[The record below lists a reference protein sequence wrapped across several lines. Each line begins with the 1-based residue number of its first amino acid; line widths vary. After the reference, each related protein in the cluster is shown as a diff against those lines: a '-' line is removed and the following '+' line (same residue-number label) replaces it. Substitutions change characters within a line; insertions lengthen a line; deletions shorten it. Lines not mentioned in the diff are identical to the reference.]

1 MAAREASAYK
11 RWGDAPL
18 IGADTHCGLDRVI
31 ANKELGQRQRVALGT
46 VSDIDAA
53 DLVTQMPGL
62 GA

>member
-31 ANKELGQRQRVALGT
+31 ANKKLVSARGWALGT

-53 DLVTQMPGL
+53 DLVAQMPSL
-62 GA
+62 GD